1 MDRWRY
7 PHIGHLNSIGDEMTN
22 TTYWT
27 LFLADYTSF
36 AGRRQKVTHLEG
48 DAREQ
53 ILAGIHW

>member
-27 LFLADYTSF
+27 LFLADYTSSLGLCM
-36 AGRRQKVTHLEG
+36 AC
-48 DAREQ
+48 
-53 ILAGIHW
+53 IS